1 MASLFWKKK
10 GRKNK
15 WETKPTRKSRIRSK
29 LKKVNNDKP
38 RLSVFRSLNN
48 IYAQLIDDKKGS
60 TIASASSKEKN
71 IEKKSKTEVSKV
83 VGKLIAE
90 RSIEKGVK
98 EVFFDRGS
106 YRYHGRVK
114 SLAEAARTGGLKF

>member
-1 MASLFWKKK
+1 M
-10 GRKNK
+10 
-15 WETKPTRKSRIRSK
+15 K
-29 LKKVNNDKP
+29 LKKVIKDRP
-38 RLSVFRSLNN
+38 RSSVFRYLNN

-60 TIASASSKEKN
+60 TIASASSKEIN
-71 IEKKSKTEVSKV
+71 IEKKSKKEVSKV

-106 YRYHGRVK
+106 YRCHGRVK

>member
-1 MASLFWKKK
+1 M
-10 GRKNK
+10 RNK
-15 WETKPTRKSRIRSK
+15 TLTRKSRIRSK

-71 IEKKSKTEVSKV
+71 IEKKFNSNIMSKKYKDCFKKYSQ
-83 VGKLIAE
+83 
-90 RSIEKGVK
+90 EK
-98 EVFFDRGS
+98 F
-106 YRYHGRVK
+106 
-114 SLAEAARTGGLKF
+114 

>member
-1 MASLFWKKK
+1 M
-10 GRKNK
+10 RNK
-15 WETKPTRKSRIRSK
+15 TLTRKSRIRSK

-71 IEKKSKTEVSKV
+71 IEKKSKNEISKI

-90 RSIEKGVK
+90 RSIEKGIK

-114 SLAEAARTGGLKF
+114 SLAEAARTRYQRLKKN

>member
-1 MASLFWKKK
+1 M
-10 GRKNK
+10 RNK
-15 WETKPTRKSRIRSK
+15 TLTRKSRIRSK

-60 TIASASSKEKN
+60 TIVSASSKEKN
-71 IEKKSKTEVSKV
+71 IEKKSKIEVSKI

-114 SLAEAARTGGLKF
+114 SLAEAARTGGLKFWIWARYQRLKKN